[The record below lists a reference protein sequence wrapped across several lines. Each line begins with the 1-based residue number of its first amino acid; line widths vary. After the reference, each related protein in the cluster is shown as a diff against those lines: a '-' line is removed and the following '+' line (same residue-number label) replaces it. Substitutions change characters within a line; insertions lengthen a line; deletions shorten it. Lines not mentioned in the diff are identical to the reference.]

1 MDQTLVDAF
10 QHCARAYPDRPAVLG
25 TAQSLTY
32 GELDKASDGAASALA
47 RRFQSAGV
55 RIAIALE
62 NSADALIA
70 VWGCLKAGHVG
81 VPVDSAWP
89 AARIEHALRLVNA
102 GALII
107 GEGTP
112 IDPPPIPLLRVGSLR
127 GATGAPRRH
136 AGDPRDTAMIYFT
149 SGSSGAPKA
158 VRLSHACLLN
168 GARNYQQALA
178 VTPEDRIAW
187 TAPFA
192 HGAATGTYLTTLT
205 AGASLL
211 PLPVRNDAIPACI
224 AELHAHRTNMLL
236 LSTALFRLLARHMNP
251 TGSLPSVRLVKLGG
265 EPVHPADA
273 DLFARVFPP
282 SCTLVNGLGIT
293 ECGGNV
299 CFYSWDRT
307 PVQTP
312 TLPIGRPAAKMEI
325 LLLDE
330 HGRAATGGVG
340 EIVVRSAYLADGYE
354 GTSDPA
360 IMSPYFTGDWGRWDE
375 RGNLVHMGTR
385 SARLKIRGYSVDPVE
400 VESALRALPGVQEA
414 AVAVRQIGGYGKLV
428 AWLQA
433 AGGIAYRTSDV
444 RAHLKDTLPDYA
456 LPSLVQCVRDL
467 PRLSHGKLDRRAL
480 AEFTIQPVAGR
491 EAPRDALERQLILLW
506 QKALGLPELGVED
519 DFYDAGGDSLSAL
532 ALATLLEQRL
542 GISMQG
548 IHISQVPTPARMAAH
563 LRESRPRET
572 DSPLILLQAGEA
584 GRNFFCAPGG
594 GCDAASLI
602 DLARR
607 MGERYNFYGLQPPG
621 IDGRFLPETTVESI
635 ADVLEPALK
644 RIQTRGPYHLGGV
657 SFGGYV
663 AIELAR
669 RLHAQGEAVATL
681 ALFDVYGPGCLEL
694 KPGLTPIQRL
704 RAWWCMQYPD
714 RPRRRR
720 ETRLR
725 RAWRVIR
732 EQTRRLRSGCWLW
745 LRRDPARLPA
755 ELRLDY
761 HARLC
766 GIASQRYQPPTL
778 HMRVDLFRARERT
791 AEDLFRYPPGMGWTP
806 FAAAGLREHEV
817 PGTHVSIFRDPHAA
831 HTASR
836 LAAILNEKSA
846 THPTEAS
853 HQQWEEIADWWDAAL
868 GDEGESL
875 GARALASALMRRM
888 DPCAGQTVLE
898 VACGNGWL
906 ARKMAARGA
915 RVIACDFSARL
926 LEHARRRSASSG
938 DRIAYYKV
946 DVASG
951 TDWSALPATPCD
963 AAVCNLAL
971 MDMADISLLFPNVA
985 ARLKPGA
992 AFVCTV
998 INPATPGLADT
1009 APAGPLSAIGLPGQ
1023 PRTHDYYHRTRAELE
1038 HLAREA
1044 GFELEAAELHAGEAL
1059 VDGRHPEFLLLSF
1072 KNTGHSVE

>member
-10 QHCARAYPDRPAVLG
+10 RHCARAYPDRPAVLG
-25 TAQSLTY
+25 DAQPLTY
-32 GELDKASDGAASALA
+32 AELDQVSDAAASALEG
-47 RRFQSAGV
+47 RFPSTGV

-70 VWGCLKAGHVG
+70 YWGCLKAGHVA

-89 AARIEHALRLVNA
+89 AARIEHALRIVNA
-102 GALII
+102 SVLVI
-107 GEGTP
+107 GEKTP
-112 IDPPPIPLLRVGSLR
+112 IDPPPIPLMRVGSLR
-127 GATGAPRRH
+127 DVTDTPRRH

-178 VTPEDRIAW
+178 VTTEDRIAW

-192 HGAATGTYLTTLT
+192 HGAATGAHLTALT

-224 AELHAHRTNMLL
+224 AELHAHRISMLL

-251 TGSLPSVRLVKLGG
+251 SGSLPSVRLVKLGG

-299 CFYSWDRT
+299 CFHSWDRK

-312 TLPIGRPAAKMEI
+312 TLPIGRPAAKMVI

-330 HGRAATGGVG
+330 EGRTATGGVG
-340 EIVVRSAYLADGYE
+340 EIAVRSDYLADGYE
-354 GTSDPA
+354 GTSNA
-360 IMSPYFTGDWGRWDE
+360 SIVFPYRTGDWGRWDE

-400 VESALRALPGVQEA
+400 VESALRSIPGVQEA
-414 AVAVRQIGGYGKLV
+414 AVAVREIGGYGKLV

-433 AGGIAYRTSDV
+433 AEGVSYRTSDV
-444 RAHLKDTLPDYA
+444 RAHLKDSLPDYA
-456 LPSLVQCVRDL
+456 LPSVVQCVREL

-480 AEFTIQPVAGR
+480 AEAPIQAVSGHG
-491 EAPRDALERQLILLW
+491 APRDALERQLLLLW

-548 IHISQVPTPARMAAH
+548 IHISQVPTPARMAARI
-563 LRESRPRET
+563 RESQPRET
-572 DSPLILLQAGEA
+572 NPPLILLQAGEA

-607 MGERYNFYGLQPPG
+607 MGERYNFYGLQLAG
-621 IDGRFLPETTVESI
+621 IDGRFLPDTSVEAL
-635 ADVLEPALK
+635 ADVLEPAIK
-644 RIQTRGPYHLGGV
+644 RIQPRGPYHLGGV

-681 ALFDVYGPGCLEL
+681 ALLDVYGPGCLDL
-694 KPGLTPIQRL
+694 KSGLTPMQRL

-725 RAWRVIR
+725 RAWRVVR

-766 GIASQRYQPPTL
+766 GIASQRYQPPIL
-778 HMRVDLFRARERT
+778 RMRIDLFRASERPD
-791 AEDLFRYPPGMGWTP
+791 ADLFRYPPGMGWTA
-806 FAAAGLREHEV
+806 FAVAGLREHMV
-817 PGTHVSIFRDPHAA
+817 PGTHSLIFRDPHAA

-836 LAAILNEKSA
+836 LAAILDETSA
-846 THPTEAS
+846 AHPTEAS
-853 HQQWEEIADWWDAAL
+853 HQQWEEIADWWDTAL

-875 GARALASALMRRM
+875 GARALASALMRRIR
-888 DPCAGQTVLE
+888 PGAGQTVLE

-906 ARKMAARGA
+906 ARKMAACGA

-926 LEHARRRSASSG
+926 LEHARRRSGSTS
-938 DRIAYYKV
+938 DRIAYHKV
-946 DVASG
+946 DVASAP
-951 TDWSALPATPCD
+951 DWAALPATRCD
-963 AAVCNLAL
+963 AAVCNLGL
-971 MDMADISLLFPNVA
+971 MDMADLSLLFLNVA

-992 AFVCTV
+992 PFVCTV
-998 INPATPGLADT
+998 INPATPGLADA
-1009 APAGPLSAIGLPGQ
+1009 APTGPLSAIGLPGQ
-1023 PRTHDYYHRTRAELE
+1023 PRPHNYYHRTQAELE
-1038 HLAREA
+1038 RLARQA
-1044 GFELEAAELHAGEAL
+1044 GFDLETAELHTGEAL
-1059 VDGRHPEFLLLSF
+1059 ADGRHPEFLLMSY
-1072 KNTGHSVE
+1072 KNISHSVE